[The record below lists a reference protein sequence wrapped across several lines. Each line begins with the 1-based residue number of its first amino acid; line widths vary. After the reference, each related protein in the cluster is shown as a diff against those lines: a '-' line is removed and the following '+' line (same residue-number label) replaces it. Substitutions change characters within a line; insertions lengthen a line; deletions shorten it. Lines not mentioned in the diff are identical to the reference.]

1 MPSLK
6 IEYDELIFP
15 LLYLIDTGI
24 VPEDVTEDLEDIAKK
39 LWPLINKVHSMEICK
54 DIDFEGALKDV
65 SSSIQSL
72 PEWMGADYERCMFG
86 PMTTKCFLQWEWL
99 TVEADKNSAV
109 SFIKRIIKVDNEEEK
124 ESLGCT

>member
-1 MPSLK
+1 M
-6 IEYDELIFP
+6 
-15 LLYLIDTGI
+15 
-24 VPEDVTEDLEDIAKK
+24 PEDVTEDLEDIAKK